1 MTQKNNPS
9 VEETIQTVETLKQNN
24 KHKQALDTVLVW
36 LKQHTDDY
44 RLYEELADIYLYQG
58 NIEKAEE
65 VIGYARE
72 LHPESG
78 TGIFLEGYIAVEK
91 WDFDGAIKILSK
103 ANLQFPNNPEILR
116 NLGWS
121 YVMKGSV
128 DKGIILLRRA
138 LALDPD
144 HPITIQNLSNA
155 LLSVDQ

>member
-24 KHKQALDTVLVW
+24 KHKQALDTVLVG

-91 WDFDGAIKILSK
+91 GDFDGAIKILSK